1 MKLKFCILTLLAV
14 LVVSAEDKQPAKKA
28 SAKKAATPPPAVTL
42 PAGAV
47 PGGERGTYTFTD
59 AKGTKWI
66 YFETP
71 FGLAKREDKPA
82 AEESTLPRGAVV
94 NAFEDG
100 DKVRF
105 ERPGPFGTYKWEKK
119 KSDLDADERAAW
131 ERSKAK
137 KE

>member
-14 LVVSAEDKQPAKKA
+14 LVVSAEDKQATKKTSTKKVASPPA
-28 SAKKAATPPPAVTL
+28 AVTL

-47 PGGERGTYTFTD
+47 PGERGTYTFTD
-59 AKGTKWI
+59 EKGNKWI

-82 AEESTLPRGAVV
+82 EPTKLSPGAVI

-100 DKVRF
+100 DKIRF
-105 ERPGPFGTYKWEKK
+105 ERPGPFGTYRWEKK

-131 ERSKAK
+131 EKSKAK

>member
-1 MKLKFCILTLLAV
+1 MKLKLCVLTLVAV
-14 LVVSAEDKQPAKKA
+14 LAASAADKQAAKKP
-28 SAKKAATPPPAVTL
+28 SAKKVATPPPALTL

-47 PGGERGTYTFTD
+47 PAERGTYTFTD
-59 AKGTKWI
+59 QKGVKWI

-82 AEESTLPRGAVV
+82 EPATLPPGAVI

-100 DKVRF
+100 DKIRF
-105 ERPGPFGTYKWEKK
+105 ERPGPFGIYRWEKK
-119 KSDLDADERAAW
+119 KTELDADERAAW

-137 KE
+137 KD

>member
-14 LVVSAEDKQPAKKA
+14 LVVNAEDKQSTKKA
-28 SAKKAATPPPAVTL
+28 SARKAAAPPPAVTL

-47 PGGERGTYTFTD
+47 PGERGTYTFTD
-59 AKGTKWI
+59 EKGNKWI

-82 AEESTLPRGAVV
+82 EPTKLPPGAVI

-100 DKVRF
+100 DKIRF
-105 ERPGPFGTYKWEKK
+105 ERPGPFGTYRWEKK

-137 KE
+137 KD

>member
-1 MKLKFCILTLLAV
+1 MKLKFCILTLLTV
-14 LVVSAEDKQPAKKA
+14 LVVSAEDKQSAKKA
-28 SAKKAATPPPAVTL
+28 SAKKAATPPPALTL

-47 PGGERGTYTFTD
+47 PGERGTYTFTD
-59 AKGTKWI
+59 AKGVKWI

-71 FGLAKREDKPA
+71 FGLAKREDKPTEKA
-82 AEESTLPRGAVV
+82 NTLPPGSVV

-100 DKVRF
+100 DKIRF
-105 ERPGPFGTYKWEKK
+105 ERPGPFGTYRWEKA
-119 KSDLDADERAAW
+119 KSDLDAEERAAW

>member
-14 LVVSAEDKQPAKKA
+14 LVVGAEDKQPAKKA

-47 PGGERGTYTFTD
+47 PGERGTYTFTD
-59 AKGTKWI
+59 EKGTKWI

>member
-14 LVVSAEDKQPAKKA
+14 LVVSAEDKQATKKT
-28 SAKKAATPPPAVTL
+28 SAKKVAAPPAAVTL
-42 PAGAV
+42 PAAAV
-47 PGGERGTYTFTD
+47 PGERGTYTFTD
-59 AKGTKWI
+59 EKGNKWI

-82 AEESTLPRGAVV
+82 EPTKLSPGAVI

-100 DKVRF
+100 DKIRF
-105 ERPGPFGTYKWEKK
+105 ERPGPFGTYRWEKK

-131 ERSKAK
+131 EKSKAK